1 MKSNPT
7 THWLSLIF
15 LALIWGSSFI
25 LIKKGVEGFTPL
37 QVGTL
42 RIGIS
47 MLFLLPVALYYF
59 PKVPR
64 NRLGHLVIA
73 GFIGNLIPAILFAT
87 AETKVDSGLAGILN
101 ASTPLFAFLIGIA
114 FFGTLFRW
122 YRLGGILLG
131 LGGTVLLVLYGSP
144 HFSLENTRYALL
156 IIAATICYGTSVNFI
171 KRYLQEIHP
180 LAISGVSL
188 FFVGMLSW
196 AFLFTT
202 NFSSRIMESALSRES
217 LFYISILALFST
229 SLASILFFWLTQKT
243 DALFASTVTYMIP
256 VVAIGWGLLVG
267 ESFSLIHLLGMSL
280 ILLGIYLS
288 SGPGERIIQRL
299 LRIFQH

>member
-7 THWLSLIF
+7 THWIALIS
-15 LALIWGSSFI
+15 LALVWGSSFI
-25 LIKKGVEGFTPL
+25 LIKKGVEGFTAL
-37 QVGTL
+37 QMGTL

-59 PKVPR
+59 PRVPR
-64 NRLGHLVIA
+64 NRIGHLVIA
-73 GFIGNLIPAILFAT
+73 GFIGNLIPALLFAT

-114 FFGTLFRW
+114 FFGILFRW
-122 YRLGGILLG
+122 YRLGGVLLG
-131 LGGTVLLVLYGSP
+131 LGGTILLVLYGSP
-144 HFSLENTRYALL
+144 HFSFENSRYAVL
-156 IIAATICYGTSVNFI
+156 IIGATICYGISVNFI

-188 FFVGMLSW
+188 FFVGVLSW
-196 AFLFTT
+196 AYLFTT
-202 NFSSRIMESALSRES
+202 DFTARIAESALSRES

-256 VVAIGWGLLVG
+256 VVAIGWGILAG
-267 ESFSLIHLLGMSL
+267 ETVSLIHFLGMTL
-280 ILLGIYLS
+280 ILSGVYLS
-288 SGPGERIIQRL
+288 SARGERFIQRL
-299 LRIFQH
+299 SRIFLH

>member
-1 MKSNPT
+1 MKSNAT
-7 THWLSLIF
+7 THWLALVS
-15 LALIWGSSFI
+15 LALVWGSSFI
-25 LIKKGVEGFTPL
+25 LIKKGVEGFTAL
-37 QVGTL
+37 QMGTL

-59 PKVPR
+59 SRVPR
-64 NRLGHLVIA
+64 NRIGHLVIA

-114 FFGTLFRW
+114 FFGMLFRW
-122 YRLGGILLG
+122 YRLGGVLLG
-131 LGGTVLLVLYGSP
+131 LGGTILLVLYGSP
-144 HFSLENTRYALL
+144 HFSLENTRYAVL

-188 FFVGMLSW
+188 FFVGVLSW
-196 AFLFTT
+196 AYLFSTDFT
-202 NFSSRIMESALSRES
+202 ARIAESALSRES
-217 LFYISILALFST
+217 LGYIAILALFST

-256 VVAIGWGLLVG
+256 VVAIGWGILAG
-267 ESFSLIHLLGMSL
+267 ESVSLIHFLGMIL
-280 ILLGIYLS
+280 ILSGVYLS
-288 SGPGERIIQRL
+288 SARGERIIQRL
-299 LRIFQH
+299 LRIFRH